1 MIKKLSYSVTFPTNG
16 ISLSGDLT
24 LQPGSTAFIG
34 PNGSGKTFGS
44 IEVIRYLLFGK
55 RALRGPAADYK
66 HLIAEG
72 VFQIAGKDYRVERTP
87 RKETLWGPD
96 GDVLAFNTAAVNQKM
111 LALRGFGLA
120 VFDVVY
126 PARHKKREGL

>member
-55 RALRGPAADYK
+55 RALLGHAEDYTNLLEEGVCQIAGHAYLVEGPPSDETHRGPAS
-66 HLIAEG
+66 
-72 VFQIAGKDYRVERTP
+72 
-87 RKETLWGPD
+87 PD
-96 GDVLAFNTAAVNQKM
+96 
-111 LALRGFGLA
+111 
-120 VFDVVY
+120 
-126 PARHKKREGL
+126 RHGN

>member
-1 MIKKLSYSVTFPTNG
+1 MYPLCARHDGALMIKKLSYSVTFPTNG

-34 PNGSGKTFGS
+34 PNGSGKTFAS

-66 HLIAEG
+66 TFIAAG
-72 VFQIAGKDYRVERTP
+72 VFQITSEESRV
-87 RKETLWGPD
+87 GD
-96 GDVLAFNTAAVNQKM
+96 G
-111 LALRGFGLA
+111 
-120 VFDVVY
+120 
-126 PARHKKREGL
+126 